1 MSDTRKLTKMA
12 LLVALTGVSAYIS
25 FPIPFSPAMV
35 TATTLVLC
43 LIGFLL
49 PPKEAFITICVYLL
63 LGIIGVPVF
72 SGGTSG
78 LGKILGPAGGYYISY
93 PIAYTILSMLKGK
106 TPSFFSYFWRSAV
119 ITIPITY
126 IFGMIGGMIV
136 TNIGLEAAIAGY
148 VLPFIPGDLIK
159 CGIAAWLGMKAVKL
173 NI

>member
-1 MSDTRKLTKMA
+1 MLNR
-12 LLVALTGVSAYIS
+12 I
-25 FPIPFSPAMV
+25 
-35 TATTLVLC
+35 
-43 LIGFLL
+43 
-49 PPKEAFITICVYLL
+49 FITTKGSLYYYLCVF
-63 LGIIGVPVF
+63 IIGDYRGAGIF
-72 SGGTSG
+72 RGTSG